1 MKRVFSW
8 KTDVMDIRVVDQGE
22 FIGYGTAFQ
31 ATHEMKIAVLP
42 LGYSNGYPRALS
54 NRGQVLIHGKKAPIV
69 GLINMNLF
77 MVDTTH
83 IPDVQ
88 VGDEVVLIG
97 RQKNNV
103 INVSSFTNV
112 TQLLNNEMMSR
123 LPAAIPRTVVSQQ
136 ASRPEIT

>member
-1 MKRVFSW
+1 
-8 KTDVMDIRVVDQGE
+8 
-22 FIGYGTAFQ
+22 
-31 ATHEMKIAVLP
+31 
-42 LGYSNGYPRALS
+42 
-54 NRGQVLIHGKKAPIV
+54 
-69 GLINMNLF
+69 MNLF